1 MSITYMYLS
10 QTRVKFVLNFSIK
23 DTTSLPGFS
32 PTVGERNWERGCHRQ
47 SKKTGNLKTL
57 PKS

>member
-10 QTRVKFVLNFSIK
+10 QT
-23 DTTSLPGFS
+23 LPGFS
-32 PTVGERNWERGCHRQ
+32 LTVGERNWERGCHRQ
-47 SKKTGNLKTL
+47 SKRTGNLKTL

>member
-1 MSITYMYLS
+1 MYLS

-32 PTVGERNWERGCHRQ
+32 PTVGERNWVRGCHRQ
-47 SKKTGNLKTL
+47 SKRTGNLKTL